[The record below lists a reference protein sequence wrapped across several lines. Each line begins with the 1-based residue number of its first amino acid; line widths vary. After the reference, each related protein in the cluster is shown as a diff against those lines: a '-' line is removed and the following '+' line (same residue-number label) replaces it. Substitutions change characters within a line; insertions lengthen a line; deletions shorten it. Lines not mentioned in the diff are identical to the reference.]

1 MKRHATTI
9 TLVVLI
15 TLLLLLPTA
24 CKGPRSRL
32 TLGGGPT
39 GGTFHNFAT
48 SLAQIVNEG
57 MPGTRVTAEHSGG
70 SVDNLASV
78 EEGKFAMGIVFA
90 ADAYLGS
97 RGELKE
103 GMAPTRNVRAM
114 ARLYGATAHLV
125 VRQSSSIRSP
135 FDLKKNRIAIGNPGS
150 GSALA
155 ARRYFESLGI
165 WQEIVPLHVGF
176 DMGLDELR
184 RGNVEAVWLLV
195 GSPNLSVRKL
205 AQQTA
210 IRLIDLLDA
219 PTAQNLFATYPCYTA
234 TRIPA
239 GSYPDQ
245 IQAVTTFEDPALLV
259 VNAQL
264 DTEVVN
270 TTLKLLFSKK
280 GLDLMIAADP
290 AARDL
295 SRGKGL
301 TGVTIP
307 LHPGAELFWREG
319 GKIRAP

>member
-1 MKRHATTI
+1 MKRHATVT
-9 TLVVLI
+9 TLLLI

-24 CKGPRSRL
+24 CKGPRGRL

-48 SLAQIVNEG
+48 GLAQIINEG
-57 MPGTRVTAEHSGG
+57 MPEVRVTAERSGG
-70 SVDNLASV
+70 SVDNLTRV
-78 EEGKFAMGIVFA
+78 EEGKIAMGIVFA
-90 ADAYLGS
+90 GDAYLGS
-97 RGELKE
+97 RGELRE

-114 ARLYGATAHLV
+114 TRLYGATAHLV
-125 VRQSSSIRSP
+125 VKQSSSIRSP

-155 ARRYFESLGI
+155 ARHYFQSLGI

-184 RGNVEAVWLLV
+184 SGNVEAVWLLV

-205 AQQTA
+205 AHETP
-210 IRLIDLLDA
+210 IRLIDLLGT
-219 PTAQNLFATYPCYTA
+219 PSAQHLFETYPYYTA

-245 IQAVTTFEDPALLV
+245 DQAVSTFEDPALLV
-259 VNAQL
+259 VNAQIGA
-264 DTEVVN
+264 EIVN
-270 TTLKLLFSKK
+270 TTLKLLFSQK
-280 GLDLMIAADP
+280 GLDQMISADP
-290 AARDL
+290 AARNL

-301 TGVTIP
+301 AGVTIP
-307 LHPGAELFWREG
+307 LHPGAERFWQEG
-319 GKIRAP
+319 L